1 MKPASIRR
9 FDLFYLA
16 SLALLAAGFFISY
29 DATVETLRAQSAE
42 QGLEVGAGFAI
53 GLFVVLLAIDLVLWF
68 LVSRKGVSVAKWLLV
83 VLLIIDL
90 FGVPSLLSGEFGAEK
105 ALSLLRI
112 ALEAVAIT
120 FLFQSDAKA
129 WFGGSPA
136 DDGESEGD
144 PGPAA

>member
-1 MKPASIRR
+1 MGLTLTHDALSRI
-9 FDLFYLA
+9 FYQRC
-16 SLALLAAGFFISY
+16 FW
-29 DATVETLRAQSAE
+29 
-42 QGLEVGAGFAI
+42 
-53 GLFVVLLAIDLVLWF
+53 LFVVLLAIDLVLWF
-68 LVSRKGVSVAKWLLV
+68 LVSRKGVSFAKWLLV

-90 FGVPSLLSGEFGAEK
+90 FGVPSLLSGEFGAGK

-120 FLFQSDAKA
+120 FLFYNDAKA